1 MERGVAAEGAGVVL
15 ARRAVAEVAAMLER
29 VGEVERMMRRREFPQ
44 ALEHAAWLAAEY
56 PQHATL
62 RAIRLD
68 ALLEMPSRLDEA
80 AQLCEAFEQEVPDA
94 PEVCL
99 AAARLA
105 LERRGAAAALAL
117 LREVPLDEPRHARAA
132 ELEGFVRAQLAAV
145 QAAHAALDAG
155 ELETLT

>member
-56 PQHATL
+56 PQHAAL

-68 ALLEMPSRLDEA
+68 ALLEMPSRLDE
-80 AQLCEAFEQEVPDA
+80 VSSK
-94 PEVCL
+94 
-99 AAARLA
+99 
-105 LERRGAAAALAL
+105 
-117 LREVPLDEPRHARAA
+117 
-132 ELEGFVRAQLAAV
+132 
-145 QAAHAALDAG
+145 
-155 ELETLT
+155 